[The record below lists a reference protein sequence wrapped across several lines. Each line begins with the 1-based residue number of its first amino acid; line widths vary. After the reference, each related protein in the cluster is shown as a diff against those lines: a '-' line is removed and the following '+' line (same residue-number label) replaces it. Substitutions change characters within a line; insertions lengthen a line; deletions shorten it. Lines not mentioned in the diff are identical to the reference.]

1 MTSVTGTISGGKSGT
16 RRRPIGLLPPP
27 VLLPVLL
34 LVLLAWPRAQAWA
47 GPPGLIR
54 DAEIENTL
62 GRIAAPL
69 LRAAGMGSDAV
80 ELLVVSD
87 PSLNAFVIDGR
98 AIFLTEG
105 LIRRLDRIDM
115 LQAVIAHEL
124 AHITA
129 GHLVRR
135 ALGQR
140 DARTAIGLGVLLG
153 LAVSSATGNS
163 DAGGGIM
170 LGTMTS
176 AVGRFLAHT
185 RAEETTADQIG
196 VRFMV
201 RAGIDPRGAL
211 DVMEIFRGQELVA
224 PGRQDP
230 YSRTHPLS
238 SARISALKAVIAAYA
253 GRKAAPDPDL
263 ARRFARMRAKFR
275 GFTGNPAYILRHL
288 DASAQ
293 DEASLMT
300 RAIALHRQGR
310 RKPAAKAVNRLVRL
324 RPQDPY
330 LRDLQGQILL
340 EGGDPGAAVA
350 AWRKA
355 VSLAPRQAL
364 IMAGLGRALLAL
376 NRPAA
381 NREALA
387 VLRRA
392 RQIDSRDGRML
403 RDLAVA
409 WARAGNDGMASLVT
423 AERYALLTR
432 FKSARTNAERAV
444 ALLPRGSGGWLR
456 AQDIVAAMRIALG
469 K

>member
-1 MTSVTGTISGGKSGT
+1 MTTVTGQHRIF
-16 RRRPIGLLPPP
+16 RPNGAIWLLSL
-27 VLLPVLL
+27 VIL
-34 LVLLAWPRAQAWA
+34 LVAPLVAPVAWAPAQAQA
-47 GPPGLIR
+47 AAPGLIR

-62 GRIAAPL
+62 KRIAAPL

-80 ELLVVSD
+80 ELLVVND

-98 AIFLTEG
+98 AIFLNEG
-105 LIRRLDRIDM
+105 LIRRLARIDM

-135 ALGQR
+135 RLGQR
-140 DARTAIGLGVLLG
+140 DARTAIGLGALLG
-153 LAVSSATGNS
+153 LAVTSATGNA

-176 AVGRFLAHT
+176 AVGRLLAHT

-196 VRFMV
+196 VRYMV

-211 DVMEIFRGQELVA
+211 DVMEIFRGQEALA

-238 SARISALKAVIAAYA
+238 SARISALKAVIAAYG
-253 GRKAAPDPDL
+253 GRKTAPDPDL
-263 ARRFARMRAKFR
+263 AYRHGRMRAKFR
-275 GFTGNPAYILRHL
+275 GFVGNPAYILRHL
-288 DASAQ
+288 DSRAQ
-293 DEASLMT
+293 DEATIMT

-310 RKPAAKAVNRLVRL
+310 RKAALAAMGRLTRL
-324 RPQDPY
+324 RPDDAY
-330 LRDLQGQILL
+330 YRDLQGQILL
-340 EGGDPGAAVA
+340 EGGDPRAAVA

-355 VSLAPRQAL
+355 VALAPREPL
-364 IMAGLGRALLAL
+364 ILAGLGRALLAL
-376 NRPAA
+376 KAPGAD
-381 NREALA
+381 REALS

-392 RQIDSRDGRML
+392 RQMDGRDARML

-432 FKSARTNAERAV
+432 FKSARTNAERAA

-456 AQDIVAAMRIALG
+456 AQDIMAAMRIALG